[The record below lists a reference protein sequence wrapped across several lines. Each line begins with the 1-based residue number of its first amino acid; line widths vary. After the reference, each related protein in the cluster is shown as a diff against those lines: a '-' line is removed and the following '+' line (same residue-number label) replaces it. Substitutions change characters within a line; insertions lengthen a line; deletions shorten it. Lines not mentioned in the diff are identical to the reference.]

1 MIPQFARVALV
12 AIVAVGLGAC
22 ASAFREARD
31 VTPRGTDFDRALHA
45 EYVEYARFEREEM
58 RDFEGADLFSR
69 RALMA
74 AVGESPAPMELSDW
88 RLTPFWRAEIGPA
101 RARLMTALDGTAR
114 SSHPQ
119 DAAIAQSR
127 LECWM
132 EQAEENIQFDHIAR
146 CRSEFEAA
154 MGRIEAAAPA
164 AAPAPPPV
172 AAAPT
177 GPWVVYF
184 DFDRSEITYEGQ
196 LEINKAWKAAD
207 DNPNA
212 PMVVMGHTDLASP
225 ADYNLGLSQRRARA
239 VVEVLDTL
247 GIDTNRIT
255 VGAVGQT
262 QPAVPTPDGVRE
274 PLNRRVEI
282 RLVN

>member
-1 MIPQFARVALV
+1 MIPQFARVAFV
-12 AIVAVGLGAC
+12 AMLAFGLGAC

-31 VTPRGTDFDRALHA
+31 ASPTGSDFDRALYA
-45 EYVEYARFEREEM
+45 EYVEYSRFEREEM
-58 RDFEGADLFSR
+58 RDFESADLFAR
-69 RALMA
+69 RALLA
-74 AVGESPAPMELSDW
+74 AGGQSPEPMMLSDFSLTRWW
-88 RLTPFWRAEIGPA
+88 RDEIGPA
-101 RARLMTALDGTAR
+101 RTRLVTALDGNAR
-114 SSHPQ
+114 STHPQ

-132 EQAEENIQFDHIAR
+132 EQAEENLQFDHIAR

-154 MGRIEAAAPA
+154 MARIEAVAAPPPPPA
-164 AAPAPPPV
+164 AAV
-172 AAAPT
+172 PT

-196 LEINKAWKAAD
+196 LVINEAWKAAD
-207 DNPNA
+207 DNRNL
-212 PMVVMGHTDLASP
+212 PMVVMGHTDTAGP

-239 VVEVLDTL
+239 VVEVLDML

-262 QPAVPTPDGVRE
+262 QPAVPTGDGVRE